1 MQISARNQ
9 IVGVVQDIVLGEV
22 NAQISLKLKSGN
34 ILTSTIT
41 NSAVQN
47 LGLELFDEVV
57 AVIKSSNV
65 LISNQGEFK
74 ISARNILKG
83 EIEQINLSKVNS
95 EVIIN
100 IGDEDKVVA
109 VITTESINNMKLEV
123 GTKVDAIIKASD
135 IMIGR

>member
-1 MQISARNQ
+1 
-9 IVGVVQDIVLGEV
+9 VQDIVLGEV

-65 LISNQGEFK
+65 LISNQSEFK

-83 EIEQINLSKVNS
+83 EIEQINQSKVNS

-100 IGDEDKVVA
+100 IGNEDKVVA

-123 GTKVDAIIKASD
+123 GSKVDAIIKESD